1 MWKSWAIFIGLGFS
15 LVAGQAGDSKKS
27 SAADALFNGSTI
39 RTFQLE
45 VPEAGLAALRQGNHA
60 YVRGTL
66 REGGV
71 VLRDVGVR
79 LKGHASF
86 QPVDRKPSFALKLN
100 EFVSG
105 QEYCGL
111 GKLVFNNSAQDAS
124 YLREQLAARLYQDA
138 GLPAPRIT
146 HACVQ
151 FNGRDLGLY
160 VLVEPTNK
168 GFLKREFGAA
178 GGNLYEGE
186 TKDMDQKLDQENGD
200 DTSQRDLQALV
211 TAAKAPV
218 AGRMEKLR
226 AVLDVDGFAS
236 FLAMEMLTAGID
248 GYAFTRNNYRI
259 YHHPTTGRL
268 VFFPHGLD
276 ATFGSAGFQPPTN
289 SLLVRALWELP
300 EFQKQYQTKLGELGQ
315 QVWKLEVLTNRVQ
328 SAVTK
333 LINAAPTPA
342 LAAQIEREAKTL
354 CHQMTQQQ
362 QFIATEIKRGGKK

>member
-1 MWKSWAIFIGLGFS
+1 MWKRWVILTGLSFS
-15 LVAGQAGDSKKS
+15 LGAGLAADSKKS
-27 SAADALFNGSTI
+27 SAADALFNESKI
-39 RTFQLE
+39 RTFQLD
-45 VPEAGLAALRQGNHA
+45 VPEIGLTALKQGNRA

-66 REGGV
+66 REGNL

-79 LKGHASF
+79 LKGHATF
-86 QPVDRKPSFALKLN
+86 QPADRKPGFALKLN

-111 GKLVFNNSAQDAS
+111 GKLVFNNSTQDAS

-146 HACVQ
+146 HALVQ
-151 FNGRDLGLY
+151 FNGRDLGFY
-160 VLVEPTNK
+160 VLVEPVNK

-186 TKDMDQKLDQENGD
+186 TKDIDQKLDQENGD

-211 TAAKAPV
+211 TAAKSPAS
-218 AGRMEKLR
+218 GRMEKLR
-226 AVLDVDGFAS
+226 AVFDVDLFTS
-236 FLAMEMLTAGID
+236 FVALEMLTAGID

-259 YHHPTTGRL
+259 YHHPTTGWL

-289 SLLVRALWELP
+289 SLLVKALWELP
-300 EFQKQYQTKLGELGQ
+300 EFQKQYQTRFAELGQ
-315 QVWKLEVLTNRVQ
+315 QVWKLEVMTNRVQ
-328 SAVTK
+328 SGVAK
-333 LINAAPTPA
+333 LVNAAPSPA

-354 CHQMTQQQ
+354 CHQMAQQQ
-362 QFIATEIKRGGKK
+362 QFIANEIKRRAKP

>member
-1 MWKSWAIFIGLGFS
+1 MWKRWAISLMLGF
-15 LVAGQAGDSKKS
+15 LLLNGRAADSKKS
-27 SAADALFNGSTI
+27 SAADALFNESTI

-45 VPEAGLAALRQGNHA
+45 IPEVGLAALKQGNHA

-79 LKGHASF
+79 LKGHATF
-86 QPVDRKPSFALKLN
+86 QPVDRKPGFALKLN

-138 GLPAPRIT
+138 GLPVPRIT
-146 HACVQ
+146 HARVR
-151 FNGRDLGLY
+151 FNGRDLGFY
-160 VLVEPTNK
+160 VLVEPINK

-186 TKDMDQKLDQENGD
+186 TKDIDQKLDQENGD

-211 TAAKAPV
+211 AAAKSP
-218 AGRMEKLR
+218 AGRRMEKLR

-236 FLAMEMLTAGID
+236 FLALEMLTAGID

-300 EFQKQYQTKLGELGQ
+300 EFQKQYQTKLGELGR
-315 QVWKLEVLTNRVQ
+315 QVWKLEVMTNRVQ
-328 SAVTK
+328 TAAAK
-333 LINAAPTPA
+333 LMAAAADPA
-342 LAAQIEREAKTL
+342 WAAQIEREAKTL
-354 CHQMTQQQ
+354 CHQMAQQQ
-362 QFIATEIKRGGKK
+362 QFIAAEMKQAGKN